1 MFFCNVHKH
10 STAIIICSFHLGLQ
24 YVFLIHWLC
33 DGQEYN
39 LQFTQYL
46 KTRDKLEKH
55 LFTNKNES
63 AKQNWMI
70 ISKLQSEL

>member
-55 LFTNKNES
+55 LFTCIQ
-63 AKQNWMI
+63 AAI
-70 ISKLQSEL
+70 IVTTHGFMVL